1 MDVRIK
7 LISVGTL
14 SEQNLA
20 QVTKPLAPAPIE
32 SFFAQTCGEGIYPR
46 SAAQQSHIHAARL
59 FLGDRRGALR
69 TPSGINPLATGDSV
83 SLVKQR

>member
-7 LISVGTL
+7 PISVGTL
-14 SEQNLA
+14 SEQVLA
-20 QVTKPLAPAPIE
+20 QGTKPLAPAPIDG
-32 SFFAQTCGEGIYPR
+32 FAQTCGEGIYPR

-59 FLGDRRGALR
+59 FPGDRRGALR

-83 SLVKQR
+83 LLVKQR